1 MSFLIDVQGTLL
13 SDSDKSP
20 IKGAKELINFLN
32 EKNLPYVVITN
43 NTKAKSDDFLA
54 NLRGKGLDI
63 KDGSYLDP
71 FCVLNRFIAPCD
83 AALFGAD
90 EFKQTIQN

>member
-54 NLRGKGLDI
+54 NLRV
-63 KDGSYLDP
+63 YLSFLP
-71 FCVLNRFIAPCD
+71 LRS
-83 AALFGAD
+83 
-90 EFKQTIQN
+90 